1 MPTALQELGGM
12 SYCNQAPFPPRE
24 GWGLGMRLDLVVC
37 MLLPASFALVLLA
50 FLPSHGQPAM
60 TPEMLYLAHAVSAAT
75 LQGFQKYFGEMAG
88 HLKEVG
94 SVKVGINKVP

>member
-1 MPTALQELGGM
+1 MI
-12 SYCNQAPFPPRE
+12 
-24 GWGLGMRLDLVVC
+24 VC

-60 TPEMLYLAHAVSAAT
+60 TPEMLYLAHAVSDAT
-75 LQGFQKYFGEMAG
+75 LQGFQKYFGEEVE

-94 SVKVGINKVP
+94 SVKIGIHCT